1 MKKILLLIFL
11 LTLLFLSTINAY
23 AIDMPGIT
31 SNEAITNNRNSNKN
45 LLKELKNHMYDLE
58 NDNVMYYSVITFVS
72 ISFISLFIIYK
83 KGKRQLSKKM

>member
-1 MKKILLLIFL
+1 MRKIILLLFL
-11 LTLLFLSTINAY
+11 LILLFLNTINAN

-31 SNEAITNNRNSNKN
+31 SNEVVSNNKSSKN
-45 LLKELKNHMYDLE
+45 TLEEFKNYIYDLE